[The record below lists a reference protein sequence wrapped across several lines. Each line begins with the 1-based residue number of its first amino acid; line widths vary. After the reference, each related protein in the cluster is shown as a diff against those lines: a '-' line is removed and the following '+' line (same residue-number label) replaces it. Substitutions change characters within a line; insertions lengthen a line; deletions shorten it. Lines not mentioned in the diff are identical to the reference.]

1 MASFFSSSGSSRRKT
16 PSGGHKRKVFY
27 FIYGLVVFAMVLGAN
42 LLSTR
47 VEPMIRAELQ
57 KQPDYNIMAGTIV
70 PQFFPPAITFT
81 DLNIGLKKGKGHL
94 AFFNVFSAGLDL
106 PSLAKGRLALNF
118 DISAYGGKL
127 RGVLGT
133 GWVFNINSFSAEA
146 VCEGI
151 IIGLVPAVRD
161 LKLGLSGVGSF
172 KLNTQGDIDDPGS
185 YSGDVQFKIANPAFT
200 GIKPLFKVPK
210 VKADSLIANARLENL
225 VLNVQKLNLNGKS
238 LTGNMSGTI
247 SIIPEKFNDSK
258 LDLKGQVK
266 ADLSLFNQKAIV
278 QKKAIALMRAK
289 KFIPVELSDTISNP
303 WVSLPN

>member
-1 MASFFSSSGSSRRKT
+1 M
-16 PSGGHKRKVFY
+16 
-27 FIYGLVVFAMVLGAN
+27 
-42 LLSTR
+42 
-47 VEPMIRAELQ
+47 
-57 KQPDYNIMAGTIV
+57 
-70 PQFFPPAITFT
+70 
-81 DLNIGLKKGKGHL
+81 
-94 AFFNVFSAGLDL
+94 
-106 PSLAKGRLALNF
+106 
-118 DISAYGGKL
+118 
-127 RGVLGT
+127 
-133 GWVFNINSFSAEA
+133 FNINSFSAEA

-151 IIGLVPAVRD
+151 NIGLVPAVRD

-278 QKKAIALMRAK
+278 QKKAIALMKAK